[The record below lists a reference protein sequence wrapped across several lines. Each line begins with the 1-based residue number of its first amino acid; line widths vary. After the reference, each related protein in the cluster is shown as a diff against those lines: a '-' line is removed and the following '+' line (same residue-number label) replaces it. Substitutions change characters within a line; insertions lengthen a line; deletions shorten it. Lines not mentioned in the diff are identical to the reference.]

1 MIVDAIAWADSSC
14 AQLVGA
20 SGNPES
26 PDEIASRL
34 RLTALGGN
42 IWAVRFLHK
51 KIEYRRI
58 PHV

>member
-26 PDEIASRL
+26 PDEIARRL
-34 RLTALGGN
+34 RLVALGVNVWPVGL
-42 IWAVRFLHK
+42 LHK
-51 KIEYRRI
+51 RIEYRRI
-58 PHV
+58 ARV